1 MDRQCNCTLSN
12 VTQQYLA
19 AYRRILGE
27 MRRGM
32 TGASLTESISQNFI
46 VQMIPHHRAAIE
58 MSENILQYTT
68 CVPLQEIAE
77 GIVAEQMQSIADME
91 AVLPACS
98 METNSTQALCC
109 YRRQVDR
116 IIGTMLTA
124 MDTACANDNVS
135 ADFMREMIPHHRGAV
150 ELSRTALRYPI
161 CSGLRP
167 ILDAIITSQT
177 RGICQMQCLLDNMGG
192 GN

>member
-12 VTQQYLA
+12 VTQRYLA
-19 AYRRILGE
+19 AYHRILDE
-27 MRRGM
+27 MRQGM
-32 TGASLTESISQNFI
+32 TGAALTDSISQNFI

-58 MSENILQYTT
+58 MSENILHYTT

-77 GIVAEQMQSIADME
+77 GIVTEQTQSIADME
-91 AVLPACS
+91 AILPTCF
-98 METNSTQALCC
+98 METNPPQTLCR
-109 YRRQVDR
+109 YRREVGR
-116 IIGTMLTA
+116 IISSMLTA
-124 MDTACANDNVS
+124 MDTACTDNNVS

-150 ELSRTALRYPI
+150 ELSRTALCYPI

-167 ILDAIITSQT
+167 ILDAIIRSQT
-177 RGICQMQCLLDNMGG
+177 KGICQMQRLLNNIG

>member
-12 VTQQYLA
+12 VTQRYLV
-19 AYRRILGE
+19 AYRRILNK
-27 MRRGM
+27 MRCGM
-32 TGASLTESISQNFI
+32 TEATLTDSISQNFI

-77 GIVAEQMQSIADME
+77 GIVTEQTQSIADMK
-91 AVLPACS
+91 AILPTCS
-98 METNSTQALCC
+98 IEISSAQTLCC
-109 YRRQVDR
+109 YRREVDR
-116 IIGTMLTA
+116 IISTMLTA
-124 MDTACANDNVS
+124 MDAACADNNIS

-150 ELSRTALRYPI
+150 ELSRTALCYPI

-167 ILDAIITSQT
+167 ILEAIIASQT
-177 RGICQMQCLLDNMGG
+177 RGICQMQRLLDGIGCN
-192 GN
+192 

>member
-1 MDRQCNCTLSN
+1 MDKQCNCTLSN
-12 VTQQYLA
+12 VTQRYLC
-19 AYRRILGE
+19 AYRRILDE

-32 TGASLTESISQNFI
+32 TGAALTDSISQNFI

-77 GIVAEQMQSIADME
+77 GIVTEQTQSIADME
-91 AVLPACS
+91 AILPTCF
-98 METNSTQALCC
+98 METNPTQVLCR
-109 YRRQVDR
+109 YRREVDR
-116 IIGTMLTA
+116 IISTMLTA
-124 MDTACANDNVS
+124 MDTACTDNNVS
-135 ADFMREMIPHHRGAV
+135 ANFMREMIPHHRGAV
-150 ELSRTALRYPI
+150 ELSRTALCYPI

-167 ILDAIITSQT
+167 ILDAIIRSQT
-177 RGICQMQCLLDNMGG
+177 KGICQMQRLLKNVG